1 MRIEK
6 IESTAKFVKGALVMH
21 DLKAEYVGTNIIH
34 TGFHVQVAKGT
45 PINEADRIAEEVKE
59 KISVPFAR
67 REEEED

>member
-45 PINEADRIAEEVKE
+45 LIFFLNFFCNTVCF
-59 KISVPFAR
+59 VYR
-67 REEEED
+67 RTFRKA

>member
-45 PINEADRIAEEVKE
+45 LIFSLTSSAIRSASFIG
-59 KISVPFAR
+59 VPFAR